1 MAIILNS
8 KVCNGSKACA
18 LVLLAAGLAFH
29 AVVANAENGGKAG
42 DDKGKSGIM
51 WINHFGMVSGN
62 ASELRTTAN
71 STTSGIGSGLTGL
84 VVQPGPQAIPGD
96 KFSDGGNKVLQTA
109 LVLPKNTQISRVR
122 VCYENTSSFSYIT
135 EVGLIQVED
144 PPSTGV
150 VKLDDK
156 TNLTS
161 TAPIC
166 VNTSAARPAIKS
178 KSGPVLLVIRFNMAN
193 PDDKIV
199 IRGLGLIVK

>member
-1 MAIILNS
+1 MAFILSTAVS
-8 KVCNGSKACA
+8 KGGKICI
-18 LVLLAAGLAFH
+18 LVLLAAGLAL
-29 AVVANAENGGKAG
+29 NAGLSYAESDAKAG
-42 DDKGKSGIM
+42 DDKNKSGIM

-84 VVQPGPQAIPGD
+84 VVQSGPQGISGD
-96 KFSDGGNKVLQTA
+96 VFSDKGNKVIQTA

-135 EVGLIQVED
+135 ELGLIQVMD

-161 TAPIC
+161 TAPVC
-166 VNTSAARPAIKS
+166 VNTSAVKPAIKS
-178 KSGPVLLVIRFNMAN
+178 SSGPVLLVIRFNMAN
-193 PDDKIV
+193 ADDKIV